1 MSRRRIKFEYSMNGE
16 QLEVVGGPL
25 PYIQLQNGARE
36 TLGWIEDKDIPR
48 LKKIVD
54 EIARKCALR
63 KGVI

>member
-1 MSRRRIKFEYSMNGE
+1 MNGE

-48 LKKIVD
+48 LKTIVD